1 MKKSAGILFYR
12 FANQELQFFLVHPGG
27 PFWAKKDEGSWSIP
41 KGEIGENE
49 SPILA
54 AIREVEEET
63 GIKAAGDFI
72 ELRAVKQKNG
82 KIVQAWA
89 QEKNIDAEKFQSN
102 FFEMEW
108 PPRSGIKKSFLEID
122 RAGWFNQVEAE
133 GKIIPAQIPL
143 IRELV
148 LILNPPV

>member
-12 FANQELQFFLVHPGG
+12 FVNHQLQFFLVHPGG
-27 PFWAKKDEGSWSIP
+27 PFWVKKDEGAWSIP

-63 GIKAAGDFI
+63 GIKAAGNFI
-72 ELRAVKQKNG
+72 ELTAVKQKNG

-89 QEKNIDAEKFQSN
+89 QEKNIDAEQIKSN
-102 FFEMEW
+102 FFELEW
-108 PPRSGIKKSFLEID
+108 PPRSGVKKSFLEID
-122 RAGWFNQVEAE
+122 RGGWFNQVEAE

-148 LILNPPV
+148 LILSPPT

>member
-41 KGEIGENE
+41 KGEIEENE

-89 QEKNIDAEKFQSN
+89 QEKNIDAGQIQSN

-148 LILNPPV
+148 LILNPPG